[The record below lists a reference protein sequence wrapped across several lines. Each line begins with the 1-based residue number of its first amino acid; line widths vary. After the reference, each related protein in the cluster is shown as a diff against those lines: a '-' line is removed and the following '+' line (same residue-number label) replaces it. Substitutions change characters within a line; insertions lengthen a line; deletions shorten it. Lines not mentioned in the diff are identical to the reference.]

1 MSSPIT
7 TLPLS
12 PNPMPKIQ
20 TRKAYDDVKALN
32 YSLAKQLLVS
42 PLHARQYLDAPREET
57 KALRIGSAVHCA
69 ALEPEAFAQRYLCGL
84 DVDKRTKA
92 GKEAYEA
99 LVASAGDRVI
109 LTPDEFGLV
118 SNVALA
124 AQKAIQQLGVTFVET
139 ETMYSVEYCGVPL
152 KSAID
157 AVGDDDY
164 LYDLKTCESA
174 APTFTGAL
182 GAIKSYRYNLQA
194 HIYRLV
200 YELATGKRPRGF
212 RFLFIE
218 KEPPYATAVYEIG
231 PNLAA
236 YAVADFEK
244 AVKLYEAGITFDSWP
259 GYPTDPQVIDIGA
272 EPTKAATPI
281 NFA

>member
-1 MSSPIT
+1 
-7 TLPLS
+7 
-12 PNPMPKIQ
+12 MPKIQ
-20 TRKAYDDVKALN
+20 TRQAYDAVAALN
-32 YSLAKQLLVS
+32 YSLAKQLLIS
-42 PLHARQYLDAPREET
+42 PLHARQYLDTPREET

-69 ALEPEAFAQRYLCGL
+69 ALEPELFARKYLCGI

-99 LVASAGDRVI
+99 LMASAGDKIV
-109 LTPDEFGLV
+109 LTPDEYGLV

-124 AQKAIQQLGVTFVET
+124 AVKALNKLGVTLVET

-157 AVGDDDY
+157 AIGDDDFI
-164 LYDLKTCESA
+164 YDLKTCESA

-182 GAIKSYRYNLQA
+182 GAIKSYRYNLQGYF
-194 HIYRLV
+194 YRLV
-200 YELATGKRPRGF
+200 YELATGKRPKGF
-212 RFLFIE
+212 RLIFIE
-218 KEPPYATAVYEIG
+218 KEPPFATAVYEIG

-236 YAVADFEK
+236 YAVADFER
-244 AVKLYEAGITFDSWP
+244 AVKLYQAGITFDSWP
-259 GYPTDPQVIDIGA
+259 GYPDEPQVIDIGA
-272 EPTKAATPI
+272 DPAKAATPI

>member
-1 MSSPIT
+1 
-7 TLPLS
+7 
-12 PNPMPKIQ
+12 MPKIQ
-20 TRKAYDDVKALN
+20 TRQAYDAVPALN
-32 YSLAKQLLVS
+32 YSLAKQLLIS
-42 PLHARQYLDAPREET
+42 PLHARQYLDTPREET

-69 ALEPEAFAQRYLCGL
+69 ALEPKTFALKYLCGI

-99 LVASAGDRVI
+99 LMATAGDKIV
-109 LTPDEFGLV
+109 LSPDEYGLV
-118 SNVALA
+118 ANVALA
-124 AQKAIQQLGVTFVET
+124 AGKALQKLGVTLVET
-139 ETMYSVEYCGVPL
+139 ETMYSVEYCGVNL

-182 GAIKSYRYNLQA
+182 GAIKSYRYNLQG
-194 HIYRLV
+194 HFYRLV

-212 RFLFIE
+212 RLIFIE
-218 KEPPYATAVYEIG
+218 KEAPYATAIYEIG
-231 PNLAA
+231 PNLSS

-244 AVKLYEAGITFDSWP
+244 AVKLYEAGVTFDSWP